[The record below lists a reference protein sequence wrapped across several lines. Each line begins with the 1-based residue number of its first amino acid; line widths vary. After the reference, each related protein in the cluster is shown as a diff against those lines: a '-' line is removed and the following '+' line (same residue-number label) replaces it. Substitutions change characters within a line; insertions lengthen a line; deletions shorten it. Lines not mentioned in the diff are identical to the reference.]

1 LNVNARL
8 TTLLH
13 ALRCPVCA
21 GEALV
26 FEGEFEGVRR
36 TGTFSCR
43 QCSAR
48 YPLQDGIA
56 DFLPTGHPALT
67 LAQLTGQWK
76 LTATVYERLWRT
88 RALSLLSG
96 EAFPPA
102 REIGLLLDALEPTFA
117 EDGLWLDAACSTGYY
132 GRPIAKRLLEQGRTA
147 SLVIGI
153 DLSLAMLEEA
163 RAYANREGV
172 AEAMLW
178 LRADMSAL
186 PLAEATV
193 RGIACGGSL
202 NEYRDALAVLKEGRR
217 VLQPEVGRYFVMNQL
232 DPPLI
237 VRAAL
242 SSMGGLTF
250 FTRPKLDALFEAA
263 GLQKVTA
270 ADYGK
275 LAITV
280 LKA

>member
-1 LNVNARL
+1 VNARL
-8 TTLLH
+8 ATLLH

-21 GEALV
+21 GKDLA
-26 FEGEFEGVRR
+26 FEGEFEDACRS
-36 TGTFSCR
+36 GTFICR
-43 QCSAR
+43 QCSAW

-56 DFLPTGHPALT
+56 DFLPTGHPVLT

-76 LTATVYERLWRT
+76 LTATIYERLWRT
-88 RALSLLSG
+88 RALSLIAG
-96 EAFPPA
+96 ETFPPA
-102 REIGLLLDALEPTFA
+102 REIGLLLDAFEPTFT
-117 EDGLWLDAACSTGYY
+117 EDGLWLDAACSTSYY
-132 GRPIAKRLLEQGRTA
+132 GRPIAKRLLERGRLA
-147 SLVIGI
+147 SLVVGI

-172 AEAMLW
+172 AKAMIW

-237 VRAAL
+237 VRAVL
-242 SSMGGLTF
+242 SSVGGLTF
-250 FTRPKLDALFEAA
+250 FTRPKLDELFVAA

-270 ADYGK
+270 ADYGN

-280 LKA
+280 LRA